1 MDEQFTGIFIPV
13 KYLDADDLTLREK
26 AFLGYVGIGD
36 DIQIAALAEWLLDTD
51 KAEVLKIIDDLEDKG
66 YIEAKPTPNM
76 HGGWYRI
83 RSLK

>member
-51 KAEVLKIIDDLEDKG
+51 KAEVLKIMDDLEDKG
-66 YIEAKPTPNM
+66 YIEVKPTPYTST
-76 HGGWYRI
+76 GWHRI

>member
-1 MDEQFTGIFIPV
+1 MEFTGIFIPV

-51 KAEVLKIIDDLEDKG
+51 KAEVLKIMDDLEDKG
-66 YIEAKPTPNM
+66 YIEVKPTPYTNT
-76 HGGWYRI
+76 GWYRI

>member
-26 AFLGYVGIGD
+26 AFLGYVGIED
-36 DIQIAALAEWLLDTD
+36 NIQIAALAEWLLDTD
-51 KAEVLKIIDDLEDKG
+51 KAEVLKIMDDLENKG
-66 YIEAKPTPNM
+66 YIEVKPTPYTST
-76 HGGWYRI
+76 GWYRI

>member
-51 KAEVLKIIDDLEDKG
+51 KAEVLKIMDDLENKG
-66 YIEAKPTPNM
+66 YIEVKPTPYTSTGC
-76 HGGWYRI
+76 HRI